1 MAIPVL
7 VILAVLWAVVLV
19 PPLLRS
25 RSEARRTDSVGDFS
39 YRLGV
44 LSKTGGHS
52 AAVSRR
58 RATRTVQPA
67 QGLAAPGAPAYRPM
81 TPAQRRRRDV
91 LLTLTVGA
99 MLTLGLAAGTGL
111 SAVWFAHLLIDVLLV
126 TYLLAIVRTRSVA
139 SERRAKVAYLP
150 NAARPE
156 LLLRRTGSS

>member
-25 RSEARRTDSVGDFS
+25 RGEARRSDSVGDFR

-52 AAVSRR
+52 GA
-58 RATRTVQPA
+58 ATRRPSTGPA
-67 QGLAAPGAPAYRPM
+67 PRGM
-81 TPAQRRRRDV
+81 TRAQRRRRDV
-91 LLTLTVGA
+91 LLVLGVA
-99 MLTLGLAAGTGL
+99 VMLTLGLAAGTGL
-111 SAVWFAHLLIDVLLV
+111 TVVWVAQLLVDTLLVAYVLAIASMRSAV
-126 TYLLAIVRTRSVA
+126 T
-139 SERRAKVAYLP
+139 ERRAKVAYLP
-150 NAARPE
+150 NRGRPE

>member
-1 MAIPVL
+1 LAIPVL

-44 LSKTGGHS
+44 LSKTNGHGAPGVRRRPGSAHAS
-52 AAVSRR
+52 AA
-58 RATRTVQPA
+58 PA
-67 QGLAAPGAPAYRPM
+67 PTM

-91 LLTLTVGA
+91 LLVLMVGVC
-99 MLTLGLAAGTGL
+99 LTLGLAAITGL
-111 SAVWFAHLLIDVLLV
+111 AAVWVVQVLVDGLLV
-126 TYLLAIVRTRSVA
+126 TYLLAIVRMRGAGT
-139 SERRAKVAYLP
+139 ERRAKVTYLP
-150 NAARPE
+150 NRARPE